1 MEGGSNLVL
10 SSLTTF
16 GEPYI
21 EYEQAR
27 RRARTAALTAALT
40 RRSSRLWSLSDFEND
55 FLIEGSSYR
64 GAAHVPVR
72 NIVGSV
78 NRHRDFDRD
87 FNPLRDD
94 DRERW
99 SRVAEAYVEG
109 ATLPP
114 VDLLKIGEVYVVRD
128 GNHRVSVARHFG
140 VEYLDAVVTE
150 YLTPS
155 DTSICVRTLLS
166 DRLQSAG
173 RRLVGAL
180 GLGV

>member
-1 MEGGSNLVL
+1 ML

-16 GEPYI
+16 AEPII

-40 RRSSRLWSLSDFEND
+40 RKSSRLWSLSDFERN
-55 FLIEGSSYR
+55 FPIQGSGYR
-64 GAAHVPVR
+64 GAAQVPVR

-78 NRHRDFDRD
+78 NRYRDFDRD

-99 SRVAEAYVEG
+99 ARVAEAVLEG
-109 ATLPP
+109 VTLPP
-114 VDLLKIGEVYVVRD
+114 VDLLKIGDVYVVRD

-150 YLTPS
+150 YVTPG
-155 DTSICVRTLLS
+155 DTSVCVRALLG
-166 DRLQSAG
+166 DRLQAAG
-173 RRLVGAL
+173 RRLTGAL
-180 GLGV
+180 GLGA

>member
-1 MEGGSNLVL
+1 ML

-16 GEPYI
+16 AEPNI
-21 EYEQAR
+21 EYAQAR

-40 RRSSRLWSLSDFEND
+40 RSSSRLWSLSDFEND
-55 FLIEGSSYR
+55 FLIEGSGYR
-64 GAAHVPVR
+64 GAAYVPVR
-72 NIVGSV
+72 NIVGSM
-78 NRHRDFDRD
+78 NRYRDFDRD

-94 DRERW
+94 DRARW
-99 SRVAEAYVEG
+99 ARVAEAYFEG

-114 VDLLKIGEVYVVRD
+114 VDLLKIGDVYVVRD

-150 YLTPS
+150 YLTPC
-155 DTSICVRTLLS
+155 DTSICVRTLLG

-173 RRLVGAL
+173 RRLAGAL
-180 GLGV
+180 GLGA